1 MTFTP
6 TVGIVLLCNS
16 YVMNVCKNEVGTLL
30 PVTVVEGLAVNVM
43 PSDRYEFLMTS
54 KEVAKGYG
62 TNDYSLRKAKERHLD
77 ELAEGKH
84 YVVGV
89 TKGHSFNLP
98 HNTVLWTKA
107 GVVRLGFFIKS
118 ERAKLFRDW
127 AENLILRLDEQRDL
141 FGVSVPVK
149 KLSTKRNHN
158 RLTPTR
164 MNRILADICK
174 IEDAE
179 LRNRLA
185 NEIMGGN

>member
-1 MTFTP
+1 MT
-6 TVGIVLLCNS
+6 GK
-16 YVMNVCKNEVGTLL
+16 KNEAGTLL
-30 PVTVVEGLAVNVM
+30 PVTVMEGLTVNVL
-43 PSDRYEFLMTS
+43 PSERYEFLMTTRDIASGYATS
-54 KEVAKGYG
+54 KYSIFKSLDRHS
-62 TNDYSLRKAKERHLD
+62 NDFIEGRHF
-77 ELAEGKH
+77 
-84 YVVGV
+84 VRGV
-89 TKGHSFNLP
+89 TLLSTPRICQPNAI
-98 HNTVLWTKA
+98 LWTKA